1 MKAHVAV
8 LMLVL
13 ALARGF
19 GIGTRLSGGMSTRA
33 TRIFMS
39 SANSRYP
46 LQNDLMIRAARGEQV
61 ECTPVWVFRQAG
73 RHLPEYNEYKKAKKK
88 NFLELLD
95 DPVDVAECTLQP
107 IRRYNLDAAILFSDI
122 LVILQALGMEVAMPG
137 GLGIT
142 VPSPLLNPSEVASRL
157 PASIDVKKE
166 LSHVIRAVSLIK
178 EELKGKVPL
187 IGFSAAPWTLM
198 YYMVGGSSKKNKEV
212 ASTWLKTNPV
222 ESQKLLDLLTTVV
235 IDYMSAQ
242 VEAGADM
249 IQVFEAMGE
258 FISEEDFY
266 RFVLLFPAFRKVLF
280 LARPHPPLSLSL
292 SLFLFLSFFSQ
303 VGASNAAE
311 DLLRAAQATPH
322 HAAAR
327 LPPRSPLRPGQ
338 APAGGLR
345 RCQHGH
351 ENRPR
356 QGPGAACG
364 GGQEG
369 AATTR
374 ARVGAAGKL

>member
-1 MKAHVAV
+1 MATKAPRTHVAV
-8 LMLVL
+8 LILVL
-13 ALARGF
+13 AMARGF
-19 GIGTRLSGGMSTRA
+19 GFGTRFSGGVGIRA
-33 TRIFMS
+33 MRLSMS

-46 LQNDLMIRAARGEQV
+46 LQNDLMIRAARGEKV

-95 DPVDVAECTLQP
+95 DPVDVAECTMQP

-198 YYMVGGSSKKNKEV
+198 YYMVGGSSKKNKQV

-266 RFVLLFPAFRKVLF
+266 RFVF
-280 LARPHPPLSLSL
+280 LSGRTRGPTTHSLTLSL
-292 SLFLFLSFFSQ
+292 SLFLSFSSQ
-303 VGASNAAE
+303 VGASDAAE
-311 DLLRAAQATPH
+311 DLLRAAQAAPH

-327 LPPRSPLRPGQ
+327 LPPRCSLRPGQ

-345 RCQHGH
+345 RGEHGH
-351 ENRPR
+351 QNRPR
-356 QGPGAACG
+356 QGSGAAGG

-374 ARVGAAGKL
+374 AGVGATGQF